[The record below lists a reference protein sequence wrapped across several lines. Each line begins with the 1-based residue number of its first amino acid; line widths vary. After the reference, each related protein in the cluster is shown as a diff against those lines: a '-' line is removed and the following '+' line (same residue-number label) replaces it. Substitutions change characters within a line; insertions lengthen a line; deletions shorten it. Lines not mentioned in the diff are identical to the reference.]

1 MPIAPFVRIAIAMDA
16 PHSRKLTVMAILGM
30 YPRTSIAGG
39 VLAIVLGAGF
49 PVCSA
54 AADDFSLKIRVD
66 GFKRETG
73 QVFVCLWENETNFP
87 KCEPGNSARRIA
99 VKITGGIAEAS
110 FDGLVAGKRYAVSVH
125 HDENGN
131 GIVEKSARG
140 ISLEGIGISGNPL
153 FTPVTIGFSRNSFEM
168 KPKPAPVVIHI
179 KHM

>member
-1 MPIAPFVRIAIAMDA
+1 MELFGTRPRCSV
-16 PHSRKLTVMAILGM
+16 TGGIL
-30 YPRTSIAGG
+30 A
-39 VLAIVLGAGF
+39 VVLGAGF
-49 PVCSA
+49 PVCTA
-54 AADDFSLKIRVD
+54 AADDLSLKIRVD
-66 GFKRETG
+66 GFKTEAG

-110 FDGLVAGKRYAVSVH
+110 FDGLIAGRRYAVSVH

-168 KPKPAPVVIHI
+168 KPNIAPVVIHI

>member
-1 MPIAPFVRIAIAMDA
+1 MALLRITSTHPVFVGI
-16 PHSRKLTVMAILGM
+16 V
-30 YPRTSIAGG
+30 TSLAGI
-39 VLAIVLGAGF
+39 VSLAI
-49 PVCSA
+49 SA
-54 AADDFSLKIRVD
+54 AAGDLSLKVRVD
-66 GFKRETG
+66 GFKSEAG

-87 KCEPGNSARRIA
+87 KCEPGNSAKRISA
-99 VKITGGIAEAS
+99 KISGGIAEAS

-168 KPKPAPVVIHI
+168 KPNLAPVVIHI

>member
-1 MPIAPFVRIAIAMDA
+1 
-16 PHSRKLTVMAILGM
+16 MAWLRM
-30 YPRTSIAGG
+30 HTRTSLVGG
-39 VLAIVLGAGF
+39 ILAFVLGAGI
-49 PVCSA
+49 PGWAA
-54 AADDFSLKIRVD
+54 AADDLALKVRVD
-66 GFKRETG
+66 GFKSDAG

-153 FTPVTIGFSRNSFEM
+153 FTPVTVGFSRNAFEM
-168 KPKPAPVVIHI
+168 KPNLAPVVIHI

>member
-1 MPIAPFVRIAIAMDA
+1 MSLISVLPQTKVAV
-16 PHSRKLTVMAILGM
+16 KILGLL
-30 YPRTSIAGG
+30 
-39 VLAIVLGAGF
+39 VGAAF
-49 PVCSA
+49 SA
-54 AADDFSLKIRVD
+54 STVAADELSLRVRVD
-66 GFKRETG
+66 GFKSDAG

-87 KCEPGNSARRIA
+87 KCEPGNSVKRISA
-99 VKITGGIAEAS
+99 KISGGFAEAS

-153 FTPVTIGFSRNSFEM
+153 FTPVTIGFGRNSFEM
-168 KPKPAPVVIHI
+168 KPNLAPVVIHI

>member
-1 MPIAPFVRIAIAMDA
+1 MALFEVR
-16 PHSRKLTVMAILGM
+16 
-30 YPRTSIAGG
+30 PRSTITGG
-39 VLAIVLGAGF
+39 ILAIVIGAAF

-54 AADDFSLKIRVD
+54 AADDLSLKIRVD
-66 GFKRETG
+66 GFKSEAD

-99 VKITGGIAEAS
+99 VKITGGITEAS
-110 FDGLVAGKRYAVSVH
+110 FDGLVAGQRYAVSVH

-153 FTPVTIGFSRNSFEM
+153 FTPLTIGFSRNSFEM
-168 KPKPAPVVIHI
+168 KPNLAPVVIHI